1 MTGATVAIRLA
12 SRLGASLAPLFALLD
27 AVVPPGLVEVGISH
41 DRSSPARPRLTLAL
55 LSTAHAAIHAQSA
68 LLPLVYAVVIV
79 EYGLDGSDI
88 GTFIAITT
96 AVGGTMQLA
105 YGFLTRYIARPTLL
119 AGGQIVFGAG
129 LLIGGLS
136 QSIGQLLGAISIAR
150 IGSSPQHPVGNALLS
165 DLYPPERRGFAISA
179 HISGGNVGT
188 VLVPFIGGA
197 LIIAIG
203 WQATLALFGIP
214 ALVIG
219 ALIAILV
226 REDHAEYRRAAKASG
241 SVREHVREVLGRRDL
256 RLILAASLVAA
267 GGRGLDIVAPF
278 MVLYLS
284 GPLGFDSSTVN
295 LLYALLLVGAV
306 VGPILAGVLSD
317 RFGRRPTLVTY
328 YVLSA
333 VGIVA
338 FVLAGANLFLLVPL
352 LLPFGTAVF
361 SESPVLQ
368 AYLADRADGPMRD
381 VAFAV
386 YFTFAFGIG
395 AVWAFIIGNVVEV
408 FGYPAAFGVMA
419 ASYLAAAALLVAV
432 RERVSTGPGPG
443 TAQTD
448 VSV

>member
-1 MTGATVAIRLA
+1 M
-12 SRLGASLAPLFALLD
+12 
-27 AVVPPGLVEVGISH
+27 
-41 DRSSPARPRLTLAL
+41 DRSSPPARAGLTLVL
-55 LSTAHAAIHAQSA
+55 VSVAHAAIHAQSA
-68 LLPLVYAVVIV
+68 LMPLVYPIVIV
-79 EYGLDGSDI
+79 EFALDPGDI

-105 YGFLTRYIARPTLL
+105 YGFLTRYVARPALL
-119 AGGQIVFGAG
+119 AGGQLLFGTG

-136 QSIGQLLGAISIAR
+136 QSVSQLLAAISVAR
-150 IGSSPQHPVGNALLS
+150 IGASPQHPVGNALLS
-165 DLYPPERRGFAISA
+165 DLYPAERRGFAISA

-188 VLVPFIGGA
+188 ILVPFVGGA
-197 LIIAIG
+197 LLLAVG

-219 ALIAILV
+219 ILLATFV
-226 REDHAEYRRAAKASG
+226 REDHAAYRRRARASG
-241 SVREHVREVLGRRDL
+241 SVRSHLREVLGRGDL

-284 GPLGFDSSTVN
+284 GPLDLDDGTVR

-306 VGPILAGVLSD
+306 VGPIVAGMLSD
-317 RFGRRPTLVTY
+317 RIGRRPTLITY
-328 YVLSA
+328 YLISA

-338 FVLAGANLFLLVPL
+338 FVAAGANLLFLVPL

-368 AYLADRADGPMRD
+368 AYLADRATGPMRD

-395 AVWAFIIGNVVEV
+395 AFWAYVIGFVVEA
-408 FGYPAAFGVMA
+408 FSYPVAFGVMA
-419 ASYLAAAALLVAV
+419 ASYVAAALLLVAV
-432 RERVSTGPGPG
+432 RERAEDAAV
-443 TAQTD
+443 A
-448 VSV
+448 